1 MEASKHYESIK
12 FYIKRLQDIKR
23 NLLKYKTEYFPER
36 VRSLLISYK
45 FTIGKI
51 IKHSDTYLRI
61 EKDNWEKL
69 EEVARISK
77 KYKEF
82 LTTL

>member
-1 MEASKHYESIK
+1 MKASKHYESIK
-12 FYIKRLQDIKR
+12 FYIKRLRGIKQD
-23 NLLKYKTEYFPER
+23 LLKYKTEYFPER
-36 VRSLLISYK
+36 VRSLLTSYK

-61 EKDNWEKL
+61 EKDNWENL

-82 LTTL
+82 LTAL

>member
-12 FYIKRLQDIKR
+12 FYIKRLKGIKR
-23 NLLKYKTEYFPER
+23 DLLKYETEYFPEK

-61 EKDNWEKL
+61 EKDNWDKL
-69 EEVARISK
+69 EEVEEISK
-77 KYKEF
+77 KFKEF